1 MIRKSFHISNAQA
14 SFPCEDIKMQIRT
27 ETCVL
32 EEPNK
37 YVKNHY
43 FVYSTWIISTI
54 STIRLAM
61 LCCFWFMLLEAL
73 TRINNSETRSKK
85 KKRSYKYI
93 NELEL
98 SGSSKPC
105 LVSFREFMAKV
116 VVQYRK
122 KLLFNTSG
130 FQTCAYL

>member
-1 MIRKSFHISNAQA
+1 
-14 SFPCEDIKMQIRT
+14 MQIRT

-43 FVYSTWIISTI
+43 FVYSTWISTI

-73 TRINNSETRSKK
+73 TRINNSEPRSKK
-85 KKRSYKYI
+85 KKRSHKYI

-105 LVSFREFMAKV
+105 LVSFREFMTKV
-116 VVQYRK
+116 VVHYK
-122 KLLFNTSG
+122 TKSFVWYKCSWNMNTSQLNG
-130 FQTCAYL
+130 TILEAYFYK